1 MGEYNA
7 LARTALRLDETCASA
22 CMKAMFCLFD
32 NDWLNWEPQTLWIEL
47 NHQKVDVPIGNRSQ
61 IMAARSLLTTGRFWY
76 DANAFEATCIAFNNE
91 EPTYMGAE
99 DAPVVYINW
108 AVFEANL
115 IHQEYEKEILEFDR
129 EPISYMAVQLYREGF
144 AIAPPMLE
152 MASLELAKMLPKE
165 AKELATT
172 MHKAW
177 ADAPRGKALLD
188 APYPE
193 TAEGVQLAR
202 LAAVQIYFDK
212 RMQMRERQI
221 APFKN
226 C

>member
-1 MGEYNA
+1 MGEHDK
-7 LARTALRLDETCASA
+7 LAREALRLDETCASA

-91 EPTYMGAE
+91 EPTYMGIE

-115 IHQEYEKEILEFDR
+115 IHQEYEKETLEFDR
-129 EPISYMAVQLYREGF
+129 EPISYTAVQLYREGF
-144 AIAPPMLE
+144 AIAPLTLD
-152 MASLELAKMLPKE
+152 MASVELSKLLPKG
-165 AKELATT
+165 AKELAAT

-193 TAEGVQLAR
+193 TTEGVQLAR

-212 RMQMRERQI
+212 RLQMRERQI